1 MKHWL
6 ILLGTGLVAGVL
18 FVQFRVSEQAVP
30 VVTQVPEQ
38 AAPVV
43 TQVPPKEEHRIHP
56 AFPKLLQ
63 RLEHEC
69 DPNNFDADYSWS
81 TMAMPTEKNR
91 AALLA
96 EFRQHGTALLP
107 DVKATMQRTSN
118 DELRSMLLVTAVALG
133 DKDSIVPAA
142 RTMVWSDFPAV
153 RLSAARELRRLH
165 DPRTIE
171 WFQAAQ
177 HDERFVHNCDCQTKI
192 EKYYPVRIVAEIAL
206 REMGV
211 TLIETAQR

>member
-1 MKHWL
+1 MKRWL
-6 ILLGTGLVAGVL
+6 LFLGTGLVAGVL
-18 FVQFRVSEQAVP
+18 FVQFRATERTVP
-30 VVTQVPEQ
+30 AVTQ
-38 AAPVV
+38 APHEGRPV
-43 TQVPPKEEHRIHP
+43 HP
-56 AFPKLLQ
+56 AFPRLLQ

-81 TMAMPTEKNR
+81 TMAVPTEKNR
-91 AALLA
+91 EVLLA
-96 EFRQHGTALLP
+96 EFRQYGAAMLP
-107 DVKATMQRTSN
+107 DVKAAMQRTN
-118 DELRSMLLVTAVALG
+118 DDELRSMLLVVAVVLG

-142 RTMVWSDFPAV
+142 KTMVWSDFPAV
-153 RLSAARELRRLH
+153 RLSAVRELRRLH

-192 EKYYPVRIVAEIAL
+192 EKYYPVRTVAELAL

-211 TLIETAQR
+211 SLTETAQR